1 MKHLI
6 IGGGIAGLHIALQL
20 LDKKDTDFLILEKD
34 DYNKSKIFSIKDRV
48 IKKDGTFEDVLIE
61 MGPSVFHDKQVELMK
76 LLKKLNLENTFEYVN
91 PKEKAYFVYPG
102 MTSDEA
108 KKKWKELKKKVF
120 EEVTDMTLEEA
131 AKSILSKEDYK
142 LLKTCW
148 GEWYE
153 MKDTNLQILKKSLKE
168 EGQYIVMKEGLSQ
181 IIERATLLV
190 KDKIRFKHGIT
201 KVVYDGAK
209 YTVYDSHNNKYEC
222 ENIYLCAN
230 LKCAREIEFEGIPEV
245 QEYLGLAKLKHC
257 LRCYTY
263 FDKPINIPY
272 KFIMGK
278 YLGKYS
284 IKYSDNLWLVAYP
297 DDKLALKLYNM
308 PKERF
313 IKDWI
318 EMINK
323 HFNLSLTYEDTLNKY
338 CGYWEDAYCVL
349 LPEFYKKG
357 ESLRTTLIN
366 KKILITSLP
375 KDKGENEAWM
385 EGYLFQI

>member
-20 LDKKDTDFLILEKD
+20 LDKKETDFLILEKD

-61 MGPSVFHDKQVELMK
+61 MGPSVFHDKQVELIK

-168 EGQYIVMKEGLSQ
+168 EGQYIVMKDGLSQ

-201 KVVYDGAK
+201 KVVYDDAK
-209 YTVYDSHNNKYEC
+209 YTVYDSHNNNYEC